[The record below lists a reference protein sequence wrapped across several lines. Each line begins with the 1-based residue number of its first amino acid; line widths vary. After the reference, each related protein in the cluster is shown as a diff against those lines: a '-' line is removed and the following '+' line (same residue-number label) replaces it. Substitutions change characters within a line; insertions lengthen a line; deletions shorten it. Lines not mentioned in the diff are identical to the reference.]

1 MLLIIGNLFDKL
13 FGKTADAI
21 ASSAEAKAKR
31 ETVGKAEAAVLAKQ
45 QAAQQKALR
54 SMDKVGPDMI
64 KKKGGGEEA
73 AAPPPAAGYRPP
85 AANEAFM
92 PPPGQMPPP
101 MQVGVQPMQSGQ
113 HMCPCGQ
120 YAIDPSWDVC
130 PYCQVAVAKGVSR
143 AQVGA
148 QMSGGGAAK
157 TVAIDAS
164 QLTHSQH
171 TAKAVVGW
179 IVCMVGQQ
187 QGQDF
192 RLHDGRNVVGTAA
205 DCDIVV
211 FDPYLSARHSVII
224 CDSKDCRYVIQDLD
238 SRNGTYVNR
247 QRVMKQDLIDNDEI
261 RFGQAEFRFKA
272 LY

>member
-21 ASSAEAKAKR
+21 TSSAEAKVKR
-31 ETVGKAEAAVLAKQ
+31 ETVGKAEGAVMAKQ
-45 QAAQQKALR
+45 QEMQQKALR
-54 SMDKVGPDMI
+54 SMDNVGPGMI
-64 KKKGGGEEA
+64 KKKDGEEA
-73 AAPPPAAGYRPP
+73 AAGGPAPHGNRPIM
-85 AANEAFM
+85 NEAYA

-101 MQVGVQPMQSGQ
+101 QMQVGAQPMMQGQ
-113 HMCPCGQ
+113 TMCPCGQ

-148 QMSGGGAAK
+148 QMSGGGAQK
-157 TVAIDAS
+157 TVAINVAD
-164 QLTHSQH
+164 LTHSQH
-171 TAKAVVGW
+171 TNKAVVGW